1 MKMEKIF
8 NFHLEFLISFGI
20 LYGFYLLF
28 LRKETFFA
36 ISRFYLLTILILSA
50 VISLANFK
58 IENDAFSNYRIINSF
73 DDSFSKNRIINSID
87 NSHQMENDK
96 TQTLKST
103 THSETMDSIDYPLVI
118 LIVYLIGTL
127 FMFANL
133 IRKHI
138 MIRRFLNNSQAV
150 EDSNNGIKIVE
161 AYGEISPFSYFK
173 TICLPTVIIDK
184 AEKEQIITHELAHI
198 KLGHSYDIFYYEI
211 FRAIF
216 WFNPL
221 IYLIG
226 KSIKDIHEFEADKIT
241 LNAGFEKSSY
251 MNLVLNLNIG
261 EKFVSL
267 ANNFNQSTTLKRFT
281 MINKRKSGFIKTMKL
296 LYLIPIFGL
305 LIYQFSCT
313 SRDELNLKGTVPQYE
328 CTKVPIPEVGY
339 QKFYDY
345 LDSTTKKVAENL
357 KDCKAAKIIVSYN
370 VYPDGTIRDVVAIK
384 GKLVPGKWKDKVGY
398 GLDEKA
404 VEIVKGLPKYIPGE
418 VNGKKV
424 KVNYRIPIKFGDDSL
439 FVNEGVPSWTGGG
452 IKDKRLNFMIY
463 YPESTEN
470 LEDEGIAAVFTSK
483 PGSKIFEKLRETK
496 EAKAV
501 NSETKIVTMV
511 KVDKTGLITNVKIL
525 DAKGTALENVI
536 KNTLLDLKQLN
547 PPYDKNGKLLE
558 SKELRIPFIFT
569 FDQNFMNFPEK
580 KFGI

>member
-36 ISRFYLLTILILSA
+36 ISRFYLLAILILSA

-58 IENDAFSNYRIINSF
+58 MENDSFSNYRIINSS
-73 DDSFSKNRIINSID
+73 DYSPQLEVEKPQAPNSI
-87 NSHQMENDK
+87 SQK
-96 TQTLKST
+96 
-103 THSETMDSIDYPLVI
+103 ETVSSIDFQTVI
-118 LIVYLIGTL
+118 LFVYMIGTL
-127 FMFANL
+127 FMFINL

-138 MIRRFLNNSQAV
+138 MIRRFLNKCKSK
-150 EDSNNGIKIVE
+150 EELFKGIRIFE
-161 AYGEISPFSYFK
+161 ADGEISPFTYFK
-173 TICLPTVIIDK
+173 TICLPTVIKDK

-198 KLGHSYDIFYYEI
+198 KLGHSYDILYYEI

-241 LNAGFEKSSY
+241 LSAGFERSSY

-313 SRDELNLKGTVPQYE
+313 SRDELNLKGTVPQYK

-339 QKFYDY
+339 QKFFEY

-357 KDCKAAKIIVSYN
+357 KESKAAKIIVSYN
-370 VYPDGTIRDVVAIK
+370 VYPDGTIRDVVALK

-404 VEIVKGLPKYIPGE
+404 LEIVKGLPKYLPGE

-439 FVNEGVPSWTGGG
+439 FSEESIPSWLGSG
-452 IKDKRLNFMIY
+452 IKGKKLEFMIY
-463 YPESTEN
+463 FPESTEG
-470 LEDEGIAAVFTSK
+470 LEDEGIAAVFTSRA
-483 PGSKIFEKLRETK
+483 GNKIIKILK
-496 EAKAV
+496 EAKEVSEV

-536 KNTLLDLKQLN
+536 RNILFDLKQLN
-547 PPYDKNGKLLE
+547 PPYSKSGKLLE